1 MPKDEKII
9 LPESVQKEIDQENK
23 TTTDKPESF
32 SDRSVESENIILES
46 SEADKNLQTDDVKI
60 ITPDEPVIHTDTP
73 PEKNIKHNTEDT
85 LNKAHVEKES
95 IRPERTE
102 TQKIIPPEPPTHAGI
117 HSSFSHGGE
126 KKDLVYI
133 VYILYILGYVTG
145 IANLIG
151 VVLAYMV
158 KDTDQPLTYSHYQ
171 EQIKI
176 FWISLIGFIVGL
188 LTVHIF
194 LGILILIFTYVW
206 VIVKTIKGLLLLNK
220 DKPFPKGEIL

>member
-1 MPKDEKII
+1 MIDDDKEKPKGKILSETDI
-9 LPESVQKEIDQENK
+9 PVLPDRAEEIHEAKKESV
-23 TTTDKPESF
+23 
-32 SDRSVESENIILES
+32 L
-46 SEADKNLQTDDVKI
+46 
-60 ITPDEPVIHTDTP
+60 
-73 PEKNIKHNTEDT
+73 EKNIRKSKDNESIEEEK
-85 LNKAHVEKES
+85 LEYPNNKNINDEVKEKE
-95 IRPERTE
+95 R
-102 TQKIIPPEPPTHAGI
+102 KHYNYNEPPINTPPI
-117 HSSFSHGGE
+117 NSSFSHSGGE

-158 KDTDQPLTYSHYQ
+158 KDPEQPITYSHYQ

-194 LGILILIFTYVW
+194 LGVLILIFTYVW
-206 VIVKTIKGLLLLNK
+206 VIVKTVKGLLLLNK
-220 DKPFPKGEIL
+220 DKSFPKGEFL

>member
-1 MPKDEKII
+1 MSKDEKII
-9 LPESVQKEIDQENK
+9 LPESVEKEIDQEDK
-23 TTTDKPESF
+23 IITDKQESF
-32 SDRSVESENIILES
+32 SVRPVESESIILES
-46 SEADKNLQTDDVKI
+46 SEANKNLKNEDVKI
-60 ITPDEPVIHTDTP
+60 ITPDETLLHRDTHT
-73 PEKNIKHNTEDT
+73 EKSIKEQPEDT
-85 LNKAHVEKES
+85 INKVNVEQESIKSKPTETKES
-95 IRPERTE
+95 
-102 TQKIIPPEPPTHAGI
+102 IPPEPPTHAGV

-158 KDTDQPLTYSHYQ
+158 KDTGQPLTYSHYQ

-194 LGILILIFTYVW
+194 LGVLILIFTYVW

>member
-23 TTTDKPESF
+23 TDKPESF
-32 SDRSVESENIILES
+32 SSGQAKSESIILES
-46 SEADKNLQTDDVKI
+46 SEADKNLQTDEVKI
-60 ITPDEPVIHTDTP
+60 ITPDEPVIHTDTSP
-73 PEKNIKHNTEDT
+73 KKSIKHHPEDT
-85 LNKAHVEKES
+85 LNKVNFEKES
-95 IRPERTE
+95 IKTEPTE
-102 TQKIIPPEPPTHAGI
+102 TKKSIPPEPPVNTGV

-194 LGILILIFTYVW
+194 LGVLILIFTYVW

-220 DKPFPKGEIL
+220 DKPFPKGEII